1 MRARQ
6 CMPCRLCSGLEGYQ
20 QLRAFAHAFMST
32 AHGVRG
38 CVLMR
43 TAAGAV
49 RAVEGGRRWAK
60 WTHSGVPSKD
70 LQDPSFADLCAP
82 TGGPARRRDTWV
94 SHVRW
99 TQRWR
104 EERGRCAGSPHR
116 EWAWHSR
123 GSLADSRYLG
133 HSCALSLG
141 WESLATQPRCAL
153 EYSRVGRVLRSFAFA
168 VRSAVGRQ
176 TCPFVSQRVRAVSSP
191 ADAAV
196 SDASLVLRLCRRLV
210 KSFNAAP

>member
-49 RAVEGGRRWAK
+49 RAEEGGRRRANR
-60 WTHSGVPSKD
+60 THSGVPSKD

-82 TGGPARRRDTWV
+82 TAARPKK
-94 SHVRW
+94 
-99 TQRWR
+99 
-104 EERGRCAGSPHR
+104 G
-116 EWAWHSR
+116 
-123 GSLADSRYLG
+123 YLG
-133 HSCALSLG
+133 I
-141 WESLATQPRCAL
+141 T
-153 EYSRVGRVLRSFAFA
+153 
-168 VRSAVGRQ
+168 
-176 TCPFVSQRVRAVSSP
+176 RAVE
-191 ADAAV
+191 AAL
-196 SDASLVLRLCRRLV
+196 AGGTRTLCRVSPPGVGL
-210 KSFNAAP
+210 AL